1 MAGFRREHRREAAR
15 LRTMAGAATTT
26 AVKSRLLE
34 EADKHERLAQI
45 AEPDNDV
52 ELTSRFVAAV
62 PSRPSYPSQ
71 TDDLAANGYDPV
83 PGIQHRPIMMANI
96 ATIECSTC
104 SALLEVYPQDVPGES
119 SLGCSTRDG
128 ELCKAPPLR
137 RCPHAWAEIKRRF
150 PNSDV

>member
-34 EADKHERLAQI
+34 EADKHERLAQV
-45 AEPDNDV
+45 AQPDK
-52 ELTSRFVAAV
+52 LTNRFVAAV
-62 PSRPSYPSQ
+62 PSRPSYPSR
-71 TDDLAANGYDPV
+71 TDDLAGSGYDPA
-83 PGIQHRPIMMANI
+83 PGIQHRPMMMANI

-104 SALLEVYPQDVPGES
+104 SALLEVYPQDVPGEP

-137 RCPHAWAEIKRRF
+137 RYPHAWAEIKRRF